1 MASAQEPGGFLP
13 TLPSPPPSAIS
24 SPTPHQAPIL
34 PAARNQP
41 LKPGSAKE
49 SGFIAYADR
58 KLLDISRNYEKRFDG
73 GYEGFGYCAR
83 DLEGVVDVVW
93 VSGTPSLQTPYLLT
107 VALAVINYMPAFKFA
122 PRETFSLLGK
132 LDIALS
138 SLLQGRNAETGNTLP
153 GFEAGGGK
161 LSTTEKVRMRGIV
174 SGTRLAVVNI
184 VGKGM
189 ASVLG
194 SRTSEY
200 RTETETEDEEDFNM
214 ESDTG
219 INDDEDRSGPG
230 SWEMEVARV
239 YERTIVEL
247 GSALDSAGHAGG
259 FE

>member
-1 MASAQEPGGFLP
+1 MASGQEPGGFLP
-13 TLPSPPPSAIS
+13 ALPSPPLSAIS
-24 SPTPHQAPIL
+24 SPTPHQVPKLPI
-34 PAARNQP
+34 ARNRP
-41 LKPGSAKE
+41 LKSGSAKE
-49 SGFIAYADR
+49 SSFIAYVDR
-58 KLLDISRNYEKRFDG
+58 KLLEINRNYEKRFDG

-107 VALAVINYMPAFKFA
+107 VALAVTNYIPAFKFA

-132 LDIALS
+132 LDVALS
-138 SLLQGRNAETGNTLP
+138 SLLRGQNAETGNTLP

-174 SGTRLAVVNI
+174 SDTRLAVVNI
-184 VGKGM
+184 AGKGI

-200 RTETETEDEEDFNM
+200 RIESETEDEEDFNM
-214 ESDTG
+214 ESDTPM
-219 INDDEDRSGPG
+219 NDEEDRLGPG

-247 GSALDSAGHAGG
+247 GSALDSVGHAGG
-259 FE
+259 FG